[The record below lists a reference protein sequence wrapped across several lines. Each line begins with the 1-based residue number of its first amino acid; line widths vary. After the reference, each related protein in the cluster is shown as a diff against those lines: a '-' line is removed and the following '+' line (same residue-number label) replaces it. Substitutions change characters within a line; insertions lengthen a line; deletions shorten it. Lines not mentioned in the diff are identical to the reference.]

1 MLRLPTLSVTL
12 IGANLGSNPAVL
24 LCTRAT
30 VSRSVAWVSRR
41 IGNQGPQRMVAM
53 HLQANGAPPR
63 HVVRAGPS
71 PLGFSQSAV
80 CP

>member
-1 MLRLPTLSVTL
+1 MLRLSTLSVTL
-12 IGANLGSNPAVL
+12 TGADLGSNPAVL

-41 IGNQGPQRMVAM
+41 IGGQGPQRMVAVRSR
-53 HLQANGAPPR
+53 ANGAPPR

-71 PLGFSQSAV
+71 PLGFSKSAM